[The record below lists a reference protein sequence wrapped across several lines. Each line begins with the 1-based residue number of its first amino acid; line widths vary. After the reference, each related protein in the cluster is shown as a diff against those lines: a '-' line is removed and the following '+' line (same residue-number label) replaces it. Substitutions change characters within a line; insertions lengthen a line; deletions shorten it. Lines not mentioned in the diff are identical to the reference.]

1 MKTKRHGRGWV
12 TLRRLALCSLTI
24 GLFAGVELLTIH
36 HCQQV
41 VATSAAAC
49 PVAPVPAMASANLS
63 ELAALTH

>member
-1 MKTKRHGRGWV
+1 
-12 TLRRLALCSLTI
+12 LTI